1 MTQTS
6 WRFATGH
13 ASYADFSVSV
23 SPAVEKAVAEGL
35 APPTVYLNVF
45 DEDGI
50 TIGVNEDPC
59 QVLDVDFCR
68 AQGITVRKRVN
79 GGGAI
84 YAGKGSAF
92 LVLFLPT
99 ALPGVPQTA
108 AEAFPLILGH
118 AAQSLRDVFK
128 VEAAYRPLNDVE
140 IDGRKLMPTSIKME
154 GGVMTCR
161 LLVNITA
168 MDVELAAKAMPMAP
182 EKVRDKK
189 HKDLGSRYTWLNREV
204 GRDVTEDELAAWA
217 RAVVKTAFGE
227 VDLVA
232 APLSEA
238 ECAYADAFRAELG
251 SDSWLFDKSEATR
264 YAPLLQPG
272 DRIGRGREKAPAG
285 LLWLSYLIRD
295 GRIVKAIVNGDFH
308 PRPVQSVAWLED
320 AFNGI
325 AATPEA
331 CHEVFAA
338 FLARPDV
345 EFAGVEIGHLMAAT
359 ERALAEAG
367 AAVAAG

>member
-1 MTQTS
+1 MTKTS

-13 ASYADFSVSV
+13 ASYADFSVSI
-23 SPAVEKAVAEGL
+23 SPAIEKAVAEGS
-35 APPTVYLNVF
+35 APPTVYLNIF

-50 TIGVNEDPC
+50 TIGVNEDPD
-59 QVLDVDFCR
+59 QVLDMDFCR
-68 AQGITVRKRVN
+68 EHGITVRKRVN

-99 ALPGVPQTA
+99 DLPGVPQTA

-118 AAQSLRDVFK
+118 AADSLKDVFK
-128 VEAAYRPLNDVE
+128 VAAAYRPLNDVE
-140 IDGRKLMPTSIKME
+140 IDGRKLMPTSIKIE
-154 GGVMTCR
+154 NGVMTCR
-161 LLVNITA
+161 LLFNITA
-168 MDVELAAKAMPMAP
+168 INVDLAAKAMPMAP

-189 HKDLGSRYTWLNREV
+189 LKDLGSRYTWLNREV
-204 GRDVTEDELAAWA
+204 GRDVTEDELAAWG
-217 RAVVKTAFGE
+217 REVVKTAFGD
-227 VDLVA
+227 VDLA
-232 APLSEA
+232 AGALSDA
-238 ECAYADAFRAELG
+238 ERAYADAFRHELG
-251 SDSWLFDKSEATR
+251 GDGWLFDKSEGTR

-320 AFNGI
+320 AFSGV
-325 AATPEA
+325 AATPDA
-331 CHEVFAA
+331 CREVFAS

-345 EFAGVEIGHLMAAT
+345 EFAGVEIDHLMAAT
-359 ERALAEAG
+359 ERALETAE
-367 AAVAAG
+367 AVAA